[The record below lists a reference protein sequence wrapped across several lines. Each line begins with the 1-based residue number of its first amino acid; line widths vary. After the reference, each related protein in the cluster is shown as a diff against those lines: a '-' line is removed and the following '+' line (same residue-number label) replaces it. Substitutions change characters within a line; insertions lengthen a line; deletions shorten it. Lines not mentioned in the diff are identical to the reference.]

1 MYEFNWVL
9 VEVKNVIE
17 LSDLDN
23 DETAANKLALMEE
36 RQPVWEPELPLLSF
50 TLSFHSAHLS
60 LCKDSPSYV
69 LPPYLFL
76 LWGLEG
82 AISEVNTTHYERFC
96 WSKNLLSTE
105 RYSCAWSNFLISVNT
120 NM

>member
-23 DETAANKLALMEE
+23 DETAANKLALMEV
-36 RQPVWEPELPLLSF
+36 RWPVWEPELPLLSF
-50 TLSFHSAHLS
+50 TLSFHSRTSLIVRRLALS
-60 LCKDSPSYV
+60 C
-69 LPPYLFL
+69 PPPLSIFT
-76 LWGLEG
+76 LEG
-82 AISEVNTTHYERFC
+82 AISEVNTTHYELFR
-96 WSKNLLSTE
+96 WPKNLLSTE